1 MPYKPE
7 DDNNNNNI
15 ITNTE
20 IKIYL
25 INHQIKLT

>member
-7 DDNNNNNI
+7 DNNNI

-20 IKIYL
+20 IKVYL
-25 INHQIKLT
+25 MNHQIKLTWR